1 MFLSK
6 IWFVLVGL
14 LAGVA
19 VTAAF
24 VAPRPAD
31 RRIEQLEG
39 QRMDRAQYA
48 AEQMLKNDA
57 RRWIDYVAKL
67 ARDAHLTEALDSASR
82 GAGEPKALHETVRS
96 RLKALVPDRTG
107 IGVESLI
114 AVDNKGRVVARV
126 GDDEGEYGESLA
138 GAEVVGDAL
147 RGYLSDDVWGAGGRL
162 RRVGAAP
169 VISKSRDHIVG
180 AMVVAVETGK
190 HLAEMWKR
198 NLGMDVAI
206 VLGKNVV
213 SSTLPEAL
221 LGQLPELIGQ
231 HASDI
236 ANHKR
241 THALVTYMG
250 NERMLLVAAPFVGEA
265 SEQQAYYVLLHKK
278 SPESDPWVLL
288 SNTSSDDLSWGRFPW
303 LSLALGI
310 LAMIAIGLFLQRI
323 EVEGPIRRLRAEV
336 HSLARNEIQKIE
348 DTKYG
353 GKLGGIAR
361 DINATVERFTHA
373 PPPKSEV
380 ARKDISAI
388 LDRGPTADGQSFDVS
403 RAKPVPPQPVPNAA
417 SVAASLFGAPKLPP
431 VAGAVPPP
439 APVLP
444 APTLGRPATPDS
456 GAALGNAAR
465 PATLAPA
472 PQALETTSS
481 PSGEFAAV
489 SPSSIIESPP
499 SFPPPPSGRGVTP
512 PPLPASAI
520 FAPQPPPAA
529 PAPAAASPAAHG
541 PQDEEAAHFQQ
552 VFEEYIALRAKCGE
566 STTSVPA
573 EKFFAKLRSNRDQL
587 VAKYGCRSAR
597 FSVYVKDG
605 KAAIKAS
612 PVRG

>member
-14 LAGVA
+14 LAGIA

-31 RRIEQLEG
+31 RHIEQLEG
-39 QRMDRAQYA
+39 QRLDRAQYA

-67 ARDAHLTEALDSASR
+67 GRDAHLTEALDSSSR

-96 RLKALVPDRTG
+96 RLKTLVPDRAS

-126 GDDEGEYGESLA
+126 GDDEGEYGESIA

-147 RGYLSDDVWGAGGRL
+147 RGYMSDDVWGAAGRL

-169 VISKSRDHIVG
+169 VTSKSRDRIVG
-180 AMVVAVETGK
+180 AVVVAVETGK
-190 HLAEMWKR
+190 RLADMWKR
-198 NLGMDVAI
+198 NLGVDVAI

-221 LGQLPELIGQ
+221 LGQLPQLIEQ
-231 HASDI
+231 HATEI
-236 ANHKR
+236 ASHKR
-241 THALVTYMG
+241 TRALVLYMG

-265 SEQQAYYVLLHKK
+265 SEQRAYYVLLNKK

-288 SNTSSDDLSWGRFPW
+288 SNASSDDLRWGRFPW
-303 LSLALGI
+303 LSLGLGI
-310 LAMIAIGLFLQRI
+310 LAMIAIGLILQRT

-336 HSLARNEIQKIE
+336 HSLARNEIQKLD

-353 GKLGGIAR
+353 GRLGGVAR

-373 PPPKSEV
+373 PAPKSET
-380 ARKDISAI
+380 AKKDIAAI
-388 LDRGPTADGQSFDVS
+388 LDRGGSADGKSFDVS
-403 RAKPVPPQPVPNAA
+403 RGKPAQPTPPPNPA

-431 VAGAVPPP
+431 PAGKGP
-439 APVLP
+439 APVAVP
-444 APTLGRPATPDS
+444 A
-456 GAALGNAAR
+456 
-465 PATLAPA
+465 APA
-472 PQALETTSS
+472 PVPQAAPAPARPVFLPNLPPPLETIPS

-489 SPSSIIESPP
+489 SPSSIIETQDLP
-499 SFPPPPSGRGVTP
+499 SLRKDVTP
-512 PPLPASAI
+512 PPVPVSAAFAAPVAAAPPPPA
-520 FAPQPPPAA
+520 PPAA
-529 PAPAAASPAAHG
+529 PVATSQPR
-541 PQDEEAAHFQQ
+541 DEEMEHFQQ

-566 STTSVPA
+566 PTASVA
-573 EKFFAKLRSNRDQL
+573 ANKFFAKLQSNRDQL
-587 VAKYGCRSAR
+587 IAKYGCRTAR

-605 KAAIKAS
+605 KAAIKAT